1 MPEQELSDVFVRA
14 VGDSVPDLGLLIAG
28 ATVQGRGI
36 RRRRRLARTGAVAA
50 VVLLAVGGG
59 LLLRPA
65 AAPPAASPAAA
76 PALRPG
82 SAVVAALPA
91 AAREIVIKTVQ
102 KTVPPE
108 YGQDDRWEVTST
120 ELGNPPKT
128 APANAPGISFLF
140 RLHGA
145 SGAEVGTVELLV
157 QRSSL
162 SPGLPAMDY
171 DCDRHPATDGCDSDS
186 KGASDFEAV
195 TVTLPAADGRPVS
208 YRADL
213 LDHNGFRILVTST
226 GLTGGLPPVSR
237 ATVGELALELRL
249 NLFPPRPPPGRP
261 GGTNS

>member
-1 MPEQELSDVFVRA
+1 M
-14 VGDSVPDLGLLIAG
+14 AG
-28 ATVQGRGI
+28 
-36 RRRRRLARTGAVAA
+36 
-50 VVLLAVGGG
+50 
-59 LLLRPA
+59 
-65 AAPPAASPAAA
+65 A

-82 SAVVAALPA
+82 GAVVAALPA

-102 KTVPPE
+102 ETVPPE
-108 YGQDDRWEVTST
+108 YGQDGRWEVTST
-120 ELGNPPKT
+120 ELGSPPKA

-171 DCDRHPATDGCDSDS
+171 DCDRQPATDGCDSDS
-186 KGASDFEAV
+186 TGPSDFEAV
-195 TVTLPAADGRPVS
+195 TVTLPGADGRPVS

-226 GLTGGLPPVSR
+226 GLTGGLPPISR
-237 ATVGELALELRL
+237 ATVGRLALELRR